1 MGTLDGRVAIVTGA
15 RKGIGR
21 AIAERFLKDGVRA
34 VAMFEHSADAAKAV
48 AEELD
53 PSGER
58 AIIFPC
64 DISDRE
70 QVRTAVAAVLE
81 RFGTIDI
88 LVNNAGITKDRI
100 FHKMSDDDWDRVINT
115 NLNGVFNTCRAVVP
129 VMRERGYGRIVNIAS
144 TSAWGNP
151 GQANY
156 AASKA
161 GIMGFTATLAKEV
174 ARKGIIVN
182 AVAPGFIETD
192 IYATVPEEMRLASVR
207 ANPMQRLGQP
217 EEVAS
222 VVSFLSGPDVSYMTA
237 QCIAVSGGSR
247 SF

>member
-1 MGTLDGRVAIVTGA
+1 MSTLDGRVAIVTGA

-48 AEELD
+48 AEKLD

-58 AIIFPC
+58 AIVVPC

-81 RFGTIDI
+81 HYGTIDI

-100 FHKMSDDDWDRVINT
+100 FHKMSDDDWDKVINT

-129 VMRERGYGRIVNIAS
+129 VMREKGYGRIVNIAS

-192 IYATVPEEMRLASVR
+192 MYATVPEEMRLASIR

-222 VVSFLSGPDVSYMTA
+222 VVSFLCGPDVSYMTA
-237 QCIAVSGGSR
+237 QCIAVSGGSG